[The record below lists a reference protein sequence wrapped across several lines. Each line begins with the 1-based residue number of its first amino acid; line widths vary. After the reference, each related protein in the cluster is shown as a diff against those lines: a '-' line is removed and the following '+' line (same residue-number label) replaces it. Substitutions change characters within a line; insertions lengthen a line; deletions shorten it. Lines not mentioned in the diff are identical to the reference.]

1 MKHGMSD
8 DLRMLVGEYRVFVE
22 PDGRLAVPE
31 PWRKAIGRCCCAIP
45 DEKGLRVIPSDVVMR
60 RLEKSRVKA
69 LTDPGYLHALEVVGR
84 SSQMVEISE
93 GRVELDKCL
102 LERMKIAGEA
112 MLIGKG
118 EEFLICAA
126 TGAGDV

>member
-1 MKHGMSD
+1 MSD

-22 PDGRLAVPE
+22 ADGRLAVPE
-31 PWRKAIGRCCCAIP
+31 PWRKAIGRCCCVIP

-60 RLEKSRVKA
+60 RLEKARVKA

-84 SSQMVEISE
+84 SSRMVDISE

-102 LERMKIAGEA
+102 LELTKIAGDA
-112 MLIGKG
+112 KLVGKG
-118 EEFLICAA
+118 EEFLVCAT
-126 TGAGDV
+126 TGTGDV